1 MIRTPLVAAVATAAL
16 ALAGA
21 SHAQDTVRIGT
32 EGAYA
37 PWNYIDE
44 SGELAGF
51 EIDLGNAMC
60 EQAGITCEFV
70 QNDWDSIIPNLQAG
84 NYDVIM
90 AGMSITEERMETI
103 SFTEDYY
110 PPDPSRYI
118 AAEGEELDM
127 SDPSGLRIGAQGST
141 IQAAYAEE
149 NFAGDNTILTFETP
163 DQSIADLM
171 AGNLD
176 VIIADG
182 SYLQPIVD
190 GSDGRIVFVGDEV
203 TIGNGVGAG
212 LRQDATELQATMDE
226 ALAALKAD
234 GTVDALI
241 QEHFQAGPFYAD

>member
-1 MIRTPLVAAVATAAL
+1 MKRTHLSI

-21 SHAQDTVRIGT
+21 LAGAIGGNAFAADVRIGT

-44 SGELAGF
+44 SGELAGY
-51 EIDLGNAMC
+51 EIDLGNAVC
-60 EQAGITCEFV
+60 EKAGITCEFV
-70 QNDWDSIIPNLQAG
+70 QNEWDSIIPNLQAG

-90 AGMSITEERMETI
+90 AGMSITDERMETL
-103 SFTEDYY
+103 SFTEAYY

-118 AAEGEELDM
+118 AAKGSEFDFDALE
-127 SDPSGLRIGAQGST
+127 GLRIGAQGAT
-141 IQAAYAEE
+141 IQAAYAQE
-149 NFAGDNTILTFETP
+149 NFGADNTILTFETP
-163 DQSIADLM
+163 DQSLSDLG

-176 VIIADG
+176 LIIADG

-190 GSDGRIVFVGDEV
+190 GSGGEIVFVGPEV
-203 TIGNGVGAG
+203 EIGGGVGAG
-212 LRQDATELQATMDE
+212 VRKDDAELQQQLDD

-241 QEHFQAGPFYAD
+241 QEYFDAGPFFSE